1 MKEIP
6 ILIYIENKVKEID
19 LEVER
24 LTELGNKG
32 IDVTNDLMELYAQLD
47 AYEELVNTMRK

>member
-6 ILIYIENKVKEID
+6 LLIYIENKVKEID

-47 AYEELVNTMRK
+47 AYEELVNTLRK

>member
-6 ILIYIENKVKEID
+6 LLIYIENKVKEID

>member
-6 ILIYIENKVKEID
+6 LLIYIENKVKEID

-32 IDVTNDLMELYAQLD
+32 IDVTNDLIELYAQLD
-47 AYEELVNTMRK
+47 AYEALVNTMRE

>member
-1 MKEIP
+1 MREIP
-6 ILIYIENKVKEID
+6 LLIYIENKVKEID

-47 AYEELVNTMRK
+47 AYEALVNTMKN

>member
-6 ILIYIENKVKEID
+6 LLIYIENKVKEID

-47 AYEELVNTMRK
+47 AYEALVNTMRK

>member
-1 MKEIP
+1 MREIP
-6 ILIYIENKVKEID
+6 LLIYIENKVKEID

-47 AYEELVNTMRK
+47 AYEALVNTMRK

>member
-1 MKEIP
+1 MREIP
-6 ILIYIENKVKEID
+6 LLIYIENKVKEID

>member
-6 ILIYIENKVKEID
+6 LLIYIENKVKEID

-32 IDVTNDLMELYAQLD
+32 IDVTNDLIELYAQLD
-47 AYEELVNTMRK
+47 AYEALVNTMRK